1 MQRIMDRLAV
11 TVAEQVDRHRLGF
24 NPTAIERD
32 VRTNIWWMGHRLSN
46 GVTRVFEIPRIDFET
61 GREITREEAERLFLR
76 QIEQEEWRIHN
87 NENN

>member
-11 TVAEQVDRHRLGF
+11 TVAEQVDRHRLNF
-24 NPTAIERD
+24 NPTAIEHD
-32 VRTNIWWMGHRLSN
+32 VLRNYWQLAHRFSN
-46 GVTRVFEIPRIDFET
+46 GMTRVFSIPRISLET
-61 GREITREEAERLFLR
+61 GREVTREEAERLFLR